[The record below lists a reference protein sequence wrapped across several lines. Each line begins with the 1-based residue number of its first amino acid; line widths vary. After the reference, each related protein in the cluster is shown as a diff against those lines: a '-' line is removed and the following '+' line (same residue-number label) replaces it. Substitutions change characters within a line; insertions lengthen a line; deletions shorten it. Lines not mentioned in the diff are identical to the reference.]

1 MVGGA
6 IINIIQ
12 SGQALL
18 FLFES
23 HLFGELSFCWSW
35 LMYVCI
41 FIDYEYAQKYNTSI
55 HNNHF

>member
-18 FLFES
+18 FLFEYTS
-23 HLFGELSFCWSW
+23 LVSYLS
-35 LMYVCI
+35 
-41 FIDYEYAQKYNTSI
+41 AGAG
-55 HNNHF
+55 

>member
-6 IINIIQ
+6 IINIIK

-23 HLFGELSFCWSW
+23 HLFGELSFCWS
-35 LMYVCI
+35 
-41 FIDYEYAQKYNTSI
+41 
-55 HNNHF
+55 

>member
-23 HLFGELSFCWSW
+23 HLFDLGLCLENDNFCGCFR
-35 LMYVCI
+35 V
-41 FIDYEYAQKYNTSI
+41 
-55 HNNHF
+55 